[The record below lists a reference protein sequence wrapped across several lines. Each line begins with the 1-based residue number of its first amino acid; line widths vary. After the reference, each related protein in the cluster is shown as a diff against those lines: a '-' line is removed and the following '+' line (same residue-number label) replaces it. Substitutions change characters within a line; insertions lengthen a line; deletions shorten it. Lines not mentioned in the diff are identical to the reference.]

1 MSDLT
6 KRIAENLS
14 LSEIQISQT
23 IQLLQDDNT
32 VPFIARYRKE
42 LTGNLDEVQ
51 IREIQSEWQRLTNLE
66 KRRKTIVSSI
76 SSQGK
81 LTEQIKKAL
90 LTANSLTALED
101 LYQPFRPKRRT
112 RGMVARE
119 KGLEPL
125 ALSILNQEIINKP
138 LQSFVAPFLTEQVP
152 CHEEAIAGACDIVAE
167 MISEN
172 AAIRQMVREKGLAH
186 GKLTSVKNPSK
197 DDSRQVY
204 TLYYQF
210 STSVKYLRP
219 HQVLAINRGEK
230 QEILKVAVTFTDRDW
245 ADAIFSQFP
254 PNSKS
259 VFKQYLRTTAEDSAK
274 RLLLPSIERD
284 IRRYLTEN
292 AENHAIEIFTKNLK
306 GLLTQPPLV
315 DKTILAIDPGFRTGS
330 KIAVVDSTGKLLDTA
345 TIYPHPPQN
354 QSTQAYQIVENLV
367 KDHQVNLIVI
377 GNGTASRETETFIA
391 EITRSNPELSY
402 LITSEAG
409 ASVYSA
415 SKIALS
421 EFPDIDVSIRGAISI
436 ARRVQDPLAELVKID
451 PKAIGVGLYQH
462 DVNQKQ
468 LSQALDQVV
477 ETVVNA
483 VGVDVNSASAPLL
496 TYVAGIGAS
505 LANNII
511 SHRDNHGPY
520 DNRQDLLNVP
530 GMGPKTFEQSVG
542 FLRIRDGQNPL
553 DSTAIHPESYPI
565 AMQILQMFKTNQKP
579 GSTGWQKDITQFKDK
594 TDLVKLADRLDVG
607 LPTLD
612 DILDELIRP
621 GRDIRDEL
629 PKPILRKDILN
640 MEDLKEGMPVKGTI
654 RNVVDFGAFIDIGIK
669 IDGLLHRSKI
679 KHGTNLMVGD
689 IIDVRILSIDH
700 ERERI
705 ALEMRDQYDNDQQ

>member
-1 MSDLT
+1 MTDLT
-6 KRIAENLS
+6 RQIAENLN
-14 LSEIQISQT
+14 LTIQQINHT

-42 LTGNLDEVQ
+42 ITGNLDEVQ
-51 IREIQSEWQRLTNLE
+51 IREIQNEWQRLSNLE
-66 KRRKTIVSSI
+66 KRRKTIISSI

-81 LTEQIKKAL
+81 LTDQINKSL
-90 LTANSLTALED
+90 LSANSLTALED

-125 ALSILNQEIINKP
+125 AQSILNQEIIEIP
-138 LQSFVAPFLTEQVP
+138 LQTFVKPYLTKEVKD
-152 CHEEAIAGACDIVAE
+152 HESAISGACDIIAE
-167 MISEN
+167 IISEN
-172 AAIRQMVREKGLAH
+172 AVVRQLVREKGLTH
-186 GKLTSVKNPSK
+186 GKLTSVKNSNK
-197 DDSRQVY
+197 EDSRQVY
-204 TLYYQF
+204 QLYYQF
-210 STSVKYLRP
+210 SSPVKHLRP

-230 QEILKVAVTFTDRDW
+230 QEILKVSVSFIERDW

-259 VFKQYLRTTAEDSAK
+259 VFKQYLRSAAKDSAN
-274 RLLLPSIERD
+274 RLLLPTIERD
-284 IRRYLTEN
+284 IRRYLTET
-292 AENHAIEIFTKNLK
+292 AEKHAIEIFTKNLK

-315 DKTILAIDPGFRTGS
+315 DKVVLAIDPGFRTGS

-354 QSTQAYQIVENLV
+354 QSKQAYQIIDKLV

-377 GNGTASRETETFIA
+377 GNGTASRETESFVA

-415 SKIALS
+415 SKIAQS

-436 ARRVQDPLAELVKID
+436 ARRVQDPMAELVKID

-462 DVNQKQ
+462 DVNQKH

-483 VGVDVNSASAPLL
+483 VGVDVNTASAPLL
-496 TYVAGIGAS
+496 TYVAGIGTS
-505 LANNII
+505 LGKNMV
-511 SHRDNHGPY
+511 SHRENYGPFTS
-520 DNRQDLLNVP
+520 RQDLLDVQ
-530 GMGPKTFEQSVG
+530 GMGPKSFEQSVG
-542 FLRIRDGQNPL
+542 FLRIRDGGNAL

-565 AMQILQMFKTNQKP
+565 AMHILKMIKINQKP
-579 GSTGWQKDITQFKDK
+579 GSLGWQKAIKQFRDK
-594 TDLVKLADRLDVG
+594 TDLVQLADSLDVG
-607 LPTLD
+607 LPTLE
-612 DILDELIRP
+612 DILDELVRP
-621 GRDIRDEL
+621 GRDIRDDL
-629 PKPILRKDILN
+629 PKPILRKDIIK
-640 MEDLKEGMPVKGTI
+640 MDDLKEGMQTKGTI
-654 RNVVDFGAFIDIGIK
+654 RNVVDFGAFIDIGVK
-669 IDGLLHRSKI
+669 IDGLLHRSQI
-679 KHGTNLMVGD
+679 KQNTNLMVGD

-705 ALEMRDQYDNDQQ
+705 ALEMRERPV